1 MQFFKQMKDPHAL
14 VLRPESSR
22 SGSESSN
29 RPATAVRGA
38 GYTSHSST
46 YNVLSQPSRNM
57 IMSEPNKEERYNI
70 IFNIRN
76 KYAEK

>member
-1 MQFFKQMKDPHAL
+1 MTLLFSKQIKDPQTL

-46 YNVLSQPSRNM
+46 YDVLSQPSRNM
-57 IMSEPNKEERYNI
+57 IMSEPNKEERYLS
-70 IFNIRN
+70 
-76 KYAEK
+76 KL

>member
-1 MQFFKQMKDPHAL
+1 M
-14 VLRPESSR
+14 RPESSR

-46 YNVLSQPSRNM
+46 YDVLSQPSRNM

-70 IFNIRN
+70 ILLFKPVINMYTISYC
-76 KYAEK
+76 K

>member
-1 MQFFKQMKDPHAL
+1 LSFSKQIKDPQAL

-46 YNVLSQPSRNM
+46 YDVLSQPSRNM
-57 IMSEPNKEERYNI
+57 IMSEPNKEERYLNYRL
-70 IFNIRN
+70 N
-76 KYAEK
+76 